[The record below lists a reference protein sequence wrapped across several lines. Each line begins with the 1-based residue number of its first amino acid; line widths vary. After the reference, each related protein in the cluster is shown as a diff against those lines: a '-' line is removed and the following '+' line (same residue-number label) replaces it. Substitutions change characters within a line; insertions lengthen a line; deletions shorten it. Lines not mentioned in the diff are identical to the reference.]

1 MKYIILLADGMADRP
16 VKELNGKTPL
26 EAAFK
31 PNMDAI
37 FRRSKCGMVKTLVDG
52 YPLGSDIG
60 NMSVLGNNPELH
72 YTGRAPMEASS
83 MGLKL
88 ESDDVAFRCNL
99 VSIDGTK
106 MKDYSCGHITTA
118 EADEIIKTIDKELG
132 GGAYRFYTGKSY
144 RHIMVTKGGE
154 DTKAVPPHD
163 ITGREI
169 SGNMPA
175 GKKEK
180 ELISLMERSREI
192 LKDHPVNKARRA
204 AGKNTA
210 DMIWLWGQGRRME
223 IPAFKDK
230 YGKSGAVISAVDL
243 VNGIGMAMGLD
254 VIKVPG
260 VTGFIDTNFKGKAQY
275 ALDALKTHD
284 FVYVHVE
291 ATDEMGHIGDY
302 KGKVLAIEKF
312 DSEVLKTIMEGIG
325 AIGDC
330 RVMIT
335 SDHATPISERTHT
348 AEPVPFVIYDSR
360 ADYNNKVQEYSER
373 QIAEKSGLYYDRG
386 WVLFGDFINNNI

>member
-31 PNMDAI
+31 PSMDSV

-60 NMSVLGNNPELH
+60 NMSVLGNNPVLH

-83 MGLKL
+83 MGLNL
-88 ESDDVAFRCNL
+88 EPDDVAFRCNL
-99 VSIDGTK
+99 VSVDNGL
-106 MKDYSCGHITTA
+106 MKDYSSGHITTA
-118 EADEIIKTIDKELG
+118 EADELIKSVEAQLG
-132 GGAYRFYTGKSY
+132 GGAFKFYTGKSY

-154 DTKAVPPHD
+154 DIIGVPPHD
-163 ITGREI
+163 ITGKKI
-169 SGNMPA
+169 NDNMPKGSLA
-175 GKKEK
+175 K

-192 LKDHPVNKARRA
+192 LKNHPVNAARRA

-223 IPAFKDK
+223 IPGLKEK
-230 YGKSGAVISAVDL
+230 YGISGAVISAVDL
-243 VNGIGMAMGLD
+243 VNGIGMAMGLK
-254 VIKVPG
+254 VINVPG

-275 ALDALKTHD
+275 ALMALKECD

-312 DSEVLKTIMEGIG
+312 DSEVVKTVMDGINE
-325 AIGDC
+325 IGDC
-330 RVMIT
+330 RLMIT

-348 AEPVPFVIYDSR
+348 AEAVPFVIYDTR
-360 ADYNNKVQEYSER
+360 NDFNNTVPAYSEK
-373 QIAEKSGLYYDRG
+373 QINEKSGCHYEKA
-386 WVLFGDFINNNI
+386 WELFEDFIKEKI